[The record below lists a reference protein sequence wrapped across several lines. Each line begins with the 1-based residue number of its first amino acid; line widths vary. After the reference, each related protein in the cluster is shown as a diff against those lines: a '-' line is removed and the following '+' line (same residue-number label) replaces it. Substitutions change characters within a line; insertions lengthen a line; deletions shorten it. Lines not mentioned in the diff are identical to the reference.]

1 MILWMLILHEDL
13 SKEAD
18 VVAEALREVYR
29 LDSQIEEID
38 LTTLFSPVPN
48 LSNGYFDSGGN
59 LYRELKDLEASVLVL
74 TPKDLY
80 MNTGN
85 VFNPEDDWVF
95 GYQLEF
101 FYVVS
106 TARLRDT
113 DSKPSTEVRVSK
125 ELYHNRVKTVAL
137 HEIGHN
143 VVKAHHLRDAFWV
156 NAQNG
161 RKLNLG
167 AHCTDYS
174 CLMYESVD
182 IIAPDP
188 SLGYLEIG
196 GEKRYDAGLD
206 QLLQRMYPNML
217 CKPCLKSVDLSEI
230 N

>member
-1 MILWMLILHEDL
+1 MIILHEYL
-13 SKEAD
+13 PKEAD
-18 VVAEALREVYR
+18 VVAEALRKVYR

-48 LSNGYFDSGGN
+48 LLNGYFDSGGN
-59 LYRELKDLEASVLVL
+59 LYRPLKNLEASVLVL

-106 TARLRDT
+106 TARLRNKNSNPT
-113 DSKPSTEVRVSK
+113 NKLEVEK
-125 ELYHNRVKTVAL
+125 ELYYKRVKTVAL

-143 VVKAHHLRDAFWV
+143 VVKAPHLRDATWV

-161 RKLNLG
+161 RVLNLG
-167 AHCTDYS
+167 AHCTDSS

-182 IIAPDP
+182 IIPPDP
-188 SLGYLEIG
+188 SLGYLQIG
-196 GEKRYDAGLD
+196 EEKRYDAGLD

-217 CKPCLKSVDLSEI
+217 CEPCLKSVDLSEI